1 MFRRRRLLFAAA
13 ALPVVL
19 ALVVAVQVATARD
32 GATAIGPGLGADYPA
47 FYAAGRLLLEHPG
60 DRLYDLPLQTR
71 LGNEARPGAPPEGG
85 LLFVLPPPA
94 ALPFVP
100 LALLPYT
107 ASYLAWM
114 AVSVGVAAAGLA
126 ALRRGCPNLSRADWL
141 TAAGLGF
148 AAQPLLAESIVGG
161 QIAVM
166 AFAAACLALVC
177 VRRGQWFLAGLALSL
192 LAYKPTLL
200 VLFGPLV
207 LLGGRWR
214 TVAGLAVG
222 GLAFLAVSLLIA
234 GPSGCLDW
242 VRLMTGY
249 GRLSAESAGSF
260 RLFKFVDLNSA
271 LRLTLGDRPWVAVTA
286 AVLAVPALIWLAAAW
301 LRRSRY
307 DEAALWAATSTW
319 TLVLNLHV
327 AAYDLSLAVP
337 GVLVTLD
344 TLARRNAGRLVLAPP
359 NRAVLAVAWCVPWV
373 AQPVAMTTAF
383 NPLTP
388 VLVVLAA
395 WQLRVARVPPPE
407 GRPAPGGDAGANGQ

>member
-1 MFRRRRLLFAAA
+1 MFRRRRLLFAAV

-19 ALVVAVQVATARD
+19 AAVVAVQVATARD
-32 GATAIGPGLGADYPA
+32 GATTIGPGLGADYPA
-47 FYAAGRLLLEHPG
+47 FYAAGRLLREYPG
-60 DRLYDLPLQTR
+60 DRLYDLSLQTQ

-85 LLFVLPPPA
+85 LLFVHPPPA

-100 LALLPYT
+100 LAALPYT

-114 AVSVGVAAAGLA
+114 AVSVGAAAAGLA
-126 ALRRGCPNLSRADWL
+126 VLRRGCANLSREDWF
-141 TAAGLGF
+141 TAAGLGL

-166 AFAAACLALVC
+166 AFASACLALVC
-177 VRRGQWFLAGLALSL
+177 VRREHLFLAGLALSL

-200 VLFGPLV
+200 LLFAPLV

-214 TVAGLAVG
+214 VVAGLAVG
-222 GLAFLAVSLLIA
+222 GPAFLALSLLIA

-260 RLFKFVDLNSA
+260 RLFKFADLNSA
-271 LRLTLGDRPWVAVTA
+271 LRLTFGDSAWVAVAA
-286 AVLAVPALIWLAAAW
+286 AVLAAPPLAWLAAAW
-301 LRRSRY
+301 VRRSRY
-307 DEAALWAATSTW
+307 DEGALWAATTTW

-344 TLARRNAGRLVLAPP
+344 TLARRNGGQLALAPLD
-359 NRAVLAVAWCVPWV
+359 RAVLAVAWCVPWV
-373 AQPVAMTTAF
+373 AQPVAMATSV
-383 NPLTP
+383 NLLTP

-395 WQLRVARVPPPE
+395 WQLRAARNPAPE
-407 GRPAPGGDAGANGQ
+407 SLPLTPGERPA